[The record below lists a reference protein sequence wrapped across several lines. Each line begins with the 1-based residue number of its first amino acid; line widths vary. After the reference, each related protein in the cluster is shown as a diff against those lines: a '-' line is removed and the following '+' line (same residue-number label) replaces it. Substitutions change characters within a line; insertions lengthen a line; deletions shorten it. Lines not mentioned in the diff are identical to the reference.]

1 MKKISLVLGFA
12 LMASLV
18 FAQNTATVNQSGN
31 AQKATVAQ
39 AGVSNSAS
47 VDQLNL
53 NNTVSV
59 DTKGNRNTVVVEQ
72 NGANN
77 GSGSIPVANKGYVK
91 QDGNDNMATLKEG
104 LKDGSK
110 TAYDSDGLIDQ
121 KGNQNEA
128 QLLISGQYMNFTT
141 HGITQIQEQG
151 VKGNKAFI
159 TQASYNSDM
168 DVYQKGSENLT
179 TGTTLGQN
187 NQFFVDQTGVKNT
200 ATINQNG
207 SNNGEFGYDWGLGA
221 NAVGTVRNWDILSQK
236 GEGNVGSVTQAS
248 GNMFNMTQIGDD
260 NTAKID
266 EQGNNVVTTLQN
278 GNLNIIGGILNC
290 LPTDVAVFV
299 NGASMDATQLGDNNK
314 LYVSTAGALTIV
326 QDNTGTAMVG
336 NTIKY
341 TQTAAGIVG
350 LTQDGDNNLIWLKNT
365 STANPMKVEV
375 DQDGNGNTVA
385 SFENGI
391 ATGCAKFAG
400 ASLDV
405 DQIGD
410 LNSLHL
416 NSTGAFDVVDVM
428 QNGSSNWA
436 SVTQSASLGN

>member
-1 MKKISLVLGFA
+1 
-12 LMASLV
+12 
-18 FAQNTATVNQSGN
+18 
-31 AQKATVAQ
+31 
-39 AGVSNSAS
+39 
-47 VDQLNL
+47 
-53 NNTVSV
+53 
-59 DTKGNRNTVVVEQ
+59 
-72 NGANN
+72 
-77 GSGSIPVANKGYVK
+77 
-91 QDGNDNMATLKEG
+91 
-104 LKDGSK
+104 
-110 TAYDSDGLIDQ
+110 
-121 KGNQNEA
+121 
-128 QLLISGQYMNFTT
+128 
-141 HGITQIQEQG
+141 
-151 VKGNKAFI
+151 
-159 TQASYNSDM
+159 
-168 DVYQKGSENLT
+168 
-179 TGTTLGQN
+179 
-187 NQFFVDQTGVKNT
+187 
-200 ATINQNG
+200 
-207 SNNGEFGYDWGLGA
+207 
-221 NAVGTVRNWDILSQK
+221 
-236 GEGNVGSVTQAS
+236 
-248 GNMFNMTQIGDD
+248 
-260 NTAKID
+260 
-266 EQGNNVVTTLQN
+266 
-278 GNLNIIGGILNC
+278 
-290 LPTDVAVFV
+290 
-299 NGASMDATQLGDNNK
+299 